1 MIIYNVTVKVEKE
14 IAEEWLEWLR
24 KEHIP
29 DLIGTGCFHNAT
41 VLQLLDTDDREG
53 PTYAVQYFADSR
65 NEVERY
71 LSDYSAEMRNRG
83 LERWGGKFIAFRSLM
98 KVIN

>member
-1 MIIYNVTVKVEKE
+1 MIIYNVTIKVEKE
-14 IAEEWLEWLR
+14 VANEWLDWL
-24 KEHIP
+24 KNEHIP
-29 DLIGTGCFHNAT
+29 DLLGTGCFLNAT
-41 VLQLLDTDDREG
+41 ILQLLDTDDSEG

-65 NEVERY
+65 EEVERY
-71 LSDYSAEMRNRG
+71 LNDYSAAMRAKG